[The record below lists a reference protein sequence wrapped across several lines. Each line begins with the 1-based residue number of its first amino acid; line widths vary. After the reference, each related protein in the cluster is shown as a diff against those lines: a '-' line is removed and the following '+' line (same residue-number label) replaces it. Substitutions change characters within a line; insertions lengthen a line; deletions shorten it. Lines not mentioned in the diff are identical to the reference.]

1 MAVKHLSS
9 FKYGEISEYISS
21 SRDYMKDQGYELIDQ
36 SSKYSNFGWN
46 YRLPNSNSDGT
57 MVQIVVINFQT
68 IY

>member
-9 FKYGEISEYISS
+9 FKYGEISEYINS

-46 YRLPNSNSDGT
+46 YRLPNSNSDDT
-57 MVQIVVINFQT
+57 IVQIVVINFQN
-68 IY
+68 